1 MVTALVTIL
10 IFLVMITLHE
20 FGHFIMAKAVGVKV
34 LEFAIG
40 MGPAIF
46 KKQGKETLYSVR
58 IFPIGGYCKLEGED
72 AESNDPSAFSNQ
84 KLWKRFLVVSAGA
97 ILNLV
102 LGFVLFAVIVG
113 ITSPFASNIIGK
125 VDERSYL
132 ADVGVSAGDKIVAID
147 GKRVGFYNDIT
158 LYTGDFEED
167 TEFELTVKRNGEKL
181 KFKLKPSVDVTTIVY
196 GENSAKYTDTI
207 NGIEETRKLEYKNG
221 EIPADYVGKT
231 VSTTRYIIG
240 FEPLQVDVNAF
251 NILPQAWNYT
261 AYIAKSIYA
270 ALGEMITGK
279 AGLDNVSGP
288 VGVAGV
294 VGEAVSTAKVNIKDS
309 IINVLFIVAML
320 TVNLGIFNLLPLPAL
335 DGGRLFF
342 MLIELVRGKPVPAEK
357 EGMVHAIGL
366 LLLLGLA
373 VVICFNDIL
382 RLISG

>member
-1 MVTALVTIL
+1 MLVTAVVTIL

-46 KKQGKETLYSVR
+46 KKQGAETLYSVR

-72 AESNDPSAFSNQ
+72 GESDDPASFSRQ

-97 ILNLV
+97 IFNLI
-102 LGFVLFAVIVG
+102 LGFILFAVIVTV
-113 ITSPFASNIIGK
+113 TSPFASNIIGK
-125 VDERSYL
+125 VDSRSYL
-132 ADVGVSAGDKIVAID
+132 AKTGVTAGDKIVAID
-147 GKRVGFYNDIT
+147 GRRVGFYNDIT
-158 LYTGDFEED
+158 LYTSDFEED
-167 TEFELTVKRNGEKL
+167 TEFVLTVKRNGEKMN
-181 KFKLKPSVDVTTIVY
+181 FTVKPSVDVTTVTY
-196 GENSAKYTDTI
+196 GETSAKYTDVI
-207 NGIEETRKLEYKNG
+207 NGIEETTNVEYAEG
-221 EIPADYVGKT
+221 EIPADYVGQT
-231 VSTTRYIIG
+231 FSTTRYIIG
-240 FEPLQVDVNAF
+240 FEPLQVDVTAA
-251 NILPQAWNYT
+251 NIFPQAWNYT
-261 AYIAKSIYA
+261 VYIAKSIYA
-270 ALGEMITGK
+270 ALGKMITGK

-294 VGEAVSTAKVNIKDS
+294 VGEAVNSGKDS

-342 MLIELVRGKPVPAEK
+342 MLIELVRGKPVPPEK
-357 EGMVHAIGL
+357 EGIVHAIGL

-373 VVICFNDIL
+373 AVICFNDIL
-382 RLISG
+382 KLITG